1 MARAKGMAMLMPK
14 ISAEQ
19 AKEWGL
25 IWEVVDDEVLMD
37 TVMTLAVHLATQ
49 PTLGFA
55 FTKKAFAASMTNSL
69 NEQLELEK
77 SLMRTAGF
85 TEDYAEGVKA
95 FLEKRKPEYKG
106 R

>member
-1 MARAKGMAMLMPK
+1 
-14 ISAEQ
+14 
-19 AKEWGL
+19 
-25 IWEVVDDEVLMD
+25 
-37 TVMTLAVHLATQ
+37 
-49 PTLGFA
+49 
-55 FTKKAFAASMTNSL
+55 MTNSL
-69 NEQLELEK
+69 NDQLELEK